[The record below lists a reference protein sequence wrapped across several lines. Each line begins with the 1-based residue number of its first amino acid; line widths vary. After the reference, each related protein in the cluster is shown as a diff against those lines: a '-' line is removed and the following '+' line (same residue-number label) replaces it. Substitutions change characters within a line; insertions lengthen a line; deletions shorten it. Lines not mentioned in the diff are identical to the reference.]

1 MIEQVKGT
9 QNIYQNESEKFLY
22 VRQCFFD
29 VFNNSGY
36 SYIQTPHLELHDD
49 MHHNRIMCCPNQI

>member
-9 QNIYQNESEKFLY
+9 QNIYQNESEKFLH

-29 VFNNSGY
+29 VFNNYGY
-36 SYIQTPHLELHDD
+36 SYIQTPHLEHS
-49 MHHNRIMCCPNQI
+49 